1 MNGCDGMPQTSRRA
15 DALIERG
22 LTMLTVGFHS
32 SVTRWVAGLAGCV
45 LAALGATAALL
56 RLSAADPLVTALAVS
71 VAVWFAW
78 VVIDYALTPLR
89 VAQDKGRKAAHAVA
103 HPPPEFLDTQ
113 STWKA
118 HGQESVDGY
127 GRG

>member
-1 MNGCDGMPQTSRRA
+1 
-15 DALIERG
+15 
-22 LTMLTVGFHS
+22 MLPVGFHS
-32 SVTRWVAGLAGCV
+32 DASRWAAGLAGCV
-45 LAALGATAALL
+45 LAALGTTAALL

-78 VVIDYALTPLR
+78 VVIEYALTPLR

-103 HPPPEFLDTQ
+103 CPPPEFLDTQ

-118 HGQESVDGY
+118 HGPESVDGS